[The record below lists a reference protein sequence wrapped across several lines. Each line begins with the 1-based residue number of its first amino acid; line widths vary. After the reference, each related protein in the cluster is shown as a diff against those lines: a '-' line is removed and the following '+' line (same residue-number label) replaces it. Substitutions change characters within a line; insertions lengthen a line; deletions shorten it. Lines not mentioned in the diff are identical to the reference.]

1 MHELEVI
8 DVTSRVQSHNFANDS
23 LYSTR
28 LGSVLA
34 EQQSANSGDSDQTV
48 RPGHEGWEDSI
59 DHQRQSVSSERSDDT
74 IKPMRHERWED
85 DIDHLRSI
93 FTRKID

>member
-8 DVTSRVQSHNFANDS
+8 DVTSRVQSDDFANNS
-23 LYSTR
+23 LHSTR

-34 EQQSANSGDSDQTV
+34 EQQSANSEDSDQTV
-48 RPGHEGWEDSI
+48 RPGQEGRENSI

-85 DIDHLRSI
+85 DIDHLRHI
-93 FTRKID
+93 FTRKIV